1 MNVTSISVL
10 NFHWKDWCW
19 SWNTN
24 TLAIWCEKLSHW
36 KWHWCWER
44 IKTRGKEDD
53 RGWDGWMASSTQ
65 RTWVW
70 ASSGH
75 WEWTGKPGLLQC
87 KESQAV
93 GQNWMTELTGGKKK
107 IKLIADLLLFSKTGN
122 TFFFTKKLWNVL
134 KMKGVRLEMFHENV
148 FQNWKPKIFS
158 DKQMLIHHQQTS
170 NKMNLEGNISGRRK
184 IRPKEI

>member
-53 RGWDGWMASSTQ
+53 RGWDGWMASPTQ

-122 TFFFTKKLWNVL
+122 TFFFTKKNMKCFKNERCQTRNVSWKCISKL
-134 KMKGVRLEMFHENV
+134 KTKNILRQTDADSSPTDL
-148 FQNWKPKIFS
+148 
-158 DKQMLIHHQQTS
+158 QQD
-170 NKMNLEGNISGRRK
+170 EFRRK
-184 IRPKEI
+184 YFRQKKN